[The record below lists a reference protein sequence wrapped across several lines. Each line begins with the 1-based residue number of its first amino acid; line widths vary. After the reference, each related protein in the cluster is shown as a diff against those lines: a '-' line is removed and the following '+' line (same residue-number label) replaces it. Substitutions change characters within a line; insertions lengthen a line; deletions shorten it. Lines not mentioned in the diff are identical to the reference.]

1 MMVFRRVVIRGV
13 AEIGEVDVTGP
24 VDPGFGRPGGGGR
37 PDQGLPGYGHPDQ
50 DLPGYG
56 HPDQGLPGYGHPD
69 QGLPG
74 RRPHPDQ
81 GLPGYGH
88 PDQGLPGYG
97 HPDHGLPGY
106 GHPDQG
112 LPGLPVYPSQGPIL
126 PAAPGHPIPVPR
138 IPVVSVIPL
147 PEGEVLPTEPPHRP
161 GRIAV
166 VVDGETKAVG
176 WLQGSDDLPVAAP
189 KGEAPVPGGHWV
201 AVEVNP
207 QARPKKCGDGSDG
220 VGKTG
225 FAWVFEVKP
234 DWGTEP
240 TPV

>member
-1 MMVFRRVVIRGV
+1 MVLRHVVIRGV
-13 AEIGEVDVTGP
+13 AEIGDVAGS
-24 VDPGFGRPGGGGR
+24 VDPGFGRPGFGGH

-56 HPDQGLPGYGHPD
+56 HPDQGLPGHGHPD
-69 QGLPG
+69 HDLPG
-74 RRPHPDQ
+74 RRPRPDQ

-97 HPDHGLPGY
+97 HPDNS
-106 GHPDQG
+106 

-126 PAAPGHPIPVPR
+126 PAPPGHPIPVPR
-138 IPVVSVIPL
+138 IPVVQAIAL
-147 PEGEVLPTEPPHRP
+147 PEGETLPTGAPHRP
-161 GRIAV
+161 GRICV

-176 WLQGSDDLPVAAP
+176 WLQGSDDLPVAEP
-189 KGEAPVPGGHWV
+189 KGDAPVPGGHWV
-201 AVEVNP
+201 AVEAFP
-207 QARPKKCGDGSDG
+207 QARPKKCPDGGEG

-225 FAWVFEVKP
+225 FAWVFEVKA
-234 DWGTEP
+234 DWGTQP